1 MRNLHSVA
9 IAGALFAAF
18 LALGTGNST
27 AGAAS
32 PPGHAEADCTSS
44 DAQYVHDKEAIRLFL
59 FYHNPSHG
67 GASAATPAPGRS
79 IALSI

>member
-1 MRNLHSVA
+1 MKTLDSVA

-18 LALGTGNST
+18 LALGTSYST
-27 AGAAS
+27 AGVAS
-32 PPGHAEADCTSS
+32 PPVHAEADCTRT
-44 DAQYVHDKEAIRLFL
+44 DGQFVHDKEAIRLFL

-67 GASAATPAPGRS
+67 GASAATPVPGRS

>member
-1 MRNLHSVA
+1 MKTLRSVA

-18 LALGTGNST
+18 LALGTSYST

-32 PPGHAEADCTSS
+32 PPVHAEADCPRA
-44 DAQYVHDKEAIRLFL
+44 DAKFVHDKEAIRLFL
-59 FYHNPSHG
+59 LYHNPTHG
-67 GASAATPAPGRS
+67 GVSATTPVPGRS

>member
-1 MRNLHSVA
+1 MKTLHSVA

-27 AGAAS
+27 AGTAS
-32 PPGHAEADCTSS
+32 PPVHAESDCTRT
-44 DAQYVHDKEAIRLFL
+44 DAKFVHDKEAIRLFL
-59 FYHNPSHG
+59 LYHNPSHG
-67 GASAATPAPGRS
+67 GASAVTPVPGRP